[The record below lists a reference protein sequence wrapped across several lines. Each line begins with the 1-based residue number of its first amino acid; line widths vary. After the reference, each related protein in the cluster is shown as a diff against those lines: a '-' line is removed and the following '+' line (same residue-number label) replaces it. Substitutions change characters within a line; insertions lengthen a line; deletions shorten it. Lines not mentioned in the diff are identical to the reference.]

1 MQEAL
6 KSGNAALRRDP
17 REATYGFLIN
27 GEFLHEDVEAF
38 MWFDSPT
45 SLASHLLDV
54 QPLLLLKTPES
65 EAIESFREQVRLPLE
80 QLLLHGFRDDIRHA
94 FNLAADGLMTIEW
107 WGKFT
112 ELCVGESPLSREL
125 LSWFRVARPA
135 SARGTHALT
144 TEEHEPFVRFVHTW

>member
-17 REATYGFLIN
+17 RGAPYGLLVN
-27 GEFLHEDVEAF
+27 GEFLHEDLQAF

-45 SLASHLLDV
+45 GLASHLREV
-54 QPLLLLKTPES
+54 QHLLLLRIPGS

-112 ELCVGESPLSREL
+112 ELCVGETRMSCEVLT
-125 LSWFRVARPA
+125 WFRVARPA

-144 TEEHEPFVRFVHTW
+144 PEELEPFVRFVRTW